1 MLHDSRKSA
10 KRFMS
15 LGHGLLHL
23 ASFTIVLSL
32 YLPIITLIIFSF
44 TAARYP
50 FFPVRE
56 WSLKWY
62 EALWNDHQ
70 FFEALTNSIIV
81 SGLASVVATL
91 LGFLAAYSLTRS
103 TFHGRSVLTAFMV
116 VPLSVP
122 LVLLALSLRIYF
134 ATFQAQFNLFTVFL
148 GHMVYMVPLSIL
160 ILRGR
165 FQGFPWSHEEAAF
178 DLGAGRMRTLLE
190 IVLPWMMPA
199 VIGSILLNFTFSF
212 DEFIIAWFLTNFEIT
227 LPIKI
232 WTDLLMN
239 YDPKVNVIGTIV
251 FLLSVT
257 VAFLAMFSLRKDNIS

>member
-1 MLHDSRKSA
+1 MLHDSRKST

-91 LGFLAAYSLTRS
+91 LDFL
-103 TFHGRSVLTAFMV
+103 
-116 VPLSVP
+116 PP
-122 LVLLALSLRIYF
+122 
-134 ATFQAQFNLFTVFL
+134 
-148 GHMVYMVPLSIL
+148 IL
-160 ILRGR
+160 
-165 FQGFPWSHEEAAF
+165 
-178 DLGAGRMRTLLE
+178 
-190 IVLPWMMPA
+190 
-199 VIGSILLNFTFSF
+199 
-212 DEFIIAWFLTNFEIT
+212 
-227 LPIKI
+227 
-232 WTDLLMN
+232 
-239 YDPKVNVIGTIV
+239 
-251 FLLSVT
+251 
-257 VAFLAMFSLRKDNIS
+257 